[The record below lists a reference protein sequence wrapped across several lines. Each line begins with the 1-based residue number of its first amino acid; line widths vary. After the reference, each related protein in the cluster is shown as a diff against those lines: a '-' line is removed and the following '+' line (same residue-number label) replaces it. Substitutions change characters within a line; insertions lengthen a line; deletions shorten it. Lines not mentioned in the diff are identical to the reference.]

1 MITTKKLDWELLID
15 DIRDEKCVLILGAEA
30 YLNENNQSIHQVAFE
45 HLDIEN
51 SAGILRYYEEDNLFL
66 FEEGYKRR
74 ICNRLRKFYDAQKP
88 PSLFNKLARIP
99 FHLWL
104 VGTPDLLVPSVFEQN
119 GFTFQFDY
127 FSKEQKPSSVEHIS
141 NENPLIYNVFGSIKD
156 EESLVMTHNE
166 LFEYFES
173 LFAQRGIPAALK
185 NTLYNAKQFLF
196 VGVPFDRWYFQ
207 VLLRLLNIR
216 RDFNKV
222 QSFAASQTNKE
233 EVLTF
238 CRDQFNMN
246 FIHKNVHEFID
257 TLLKKCEDFDLPL
270 RDIASAENNQGQTLF
285 AKAEKALKEGKPND
299 AIQIIMDYV
308 EEKDDELFRLSLS
321 LLSRFNRLRM
331 KIAAGVMDSR
341 DEKTAYAEIT
351 NSTIDLIEDAKLL
364 AIA

>member
-15 DIRDEKCVLILGAEA
+15 DIRDEKCVLVLGAEA
-30 YLNENNQSIHQVAFE
+30 YLNENNQSIHDLAFQ

-51 SAGILRYYEEDNLFL
+51 NAGILRYYESDNLFL

-74 ICNRLRKFYDAQKP
+74 FCNRLRKFYETQTP
-88 PSLFNKLARIP
+88 PTILHKLARVP

-104 VGTPDLLVPSVFEQN
+104 VGTPDFLAPTVFEQN
-119 GFTFQFDY
+119 NFNFQFDY
-127 FSKEQKPSSVEHIS
+127 FSKEQKPSGIEHIS
-141 NENPLIYNVFGSIKD
+141 SSNPLIYNVFGNIKD

-173 LFAQRGIPAALK
+173 LFAQRGIPSALK
-185 NTLYNAKQFLF
+185 NTLYNTKQFLF

-216 RDFNKV
+216 RDFNKI
-222 QSFAASQTNKE
+222 QSFAASQTDKE

-246 FIHKNVHEFID
+246 FVHKNLHDFVD
-257 TLLKKCEDFDLPL
+257 TLLKKCQEFDLPL
-270 RDIASAENNQGQTLF
+270 RNIATAESANALTPF
-285 AKAEKALKEGKPND
+285 SKAEKALKEGKPNES
-299 AIQIIMDYV
+299 IQIVMDYV
-308 EEKDDELFRLSLS
+308 EEKDDELFRLALS

-341 DEKTAYAEIT
+341 DEKTAFAEIT

-364 AIA
+364 ALA